1 MERLYS
7 EFNSLKVRKNWRSVK
22 KGYIY
27 NIVCCNYEEILLDSD
42 ILCTVHYHTVPSLLV
57 MQEGITAPMT
67 MQENRIADLQNA
79 NIVLIRGLESAKEEA
94 EVLRQELSNSMGM
107 KEESMN
113 TLLMDLEAS
122 RKSAV
127 QYETKVAELQVGSYS
142 VVFFFFFSRYLVL

>member
-1 MERLYS
+1 
-7 EFNSLKVRKNWRSVK
+7 
-22 KGYIY
+22 
-27 NIVCCNYEEILLDSD
+27 
-42 ILCTVHYHTVPSLLV
+42 
-57 MQEGITAPMT
+57 MQEGISAPMT

-113 TLLMDLEAS
+113 ALLMDLEAS

-142 VVFFFFFSRYLVL
+142 VFFFFFALLSFITSLYNIL